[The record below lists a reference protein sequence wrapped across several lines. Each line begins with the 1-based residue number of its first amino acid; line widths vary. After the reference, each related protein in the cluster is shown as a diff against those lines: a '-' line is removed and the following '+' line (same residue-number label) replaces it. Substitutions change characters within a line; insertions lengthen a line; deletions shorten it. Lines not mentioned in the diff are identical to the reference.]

1 MDDSFSSNK
10 LCSERSGSKAPVRRL
25 EDRNGFEFGM
35 LRTADKSEC
44 PFISREKLSFPS
56 GLERVLSV
64 ARNSFQVFNSQEE
77 KYPVLSTHGVLSSS
91 NSSNPELPLLAKECG
106 NEDKGISQGKALA
119 YP

>member
-44 PFISREKLSFPS
+44 PFISREKPSFPS
-56 GLERVLSV
+56 
-64 ARNSFQVFNSQEE
+64 NS
-77 KYPVLSTHGVLSSS
+77 YLIPV
-91 NSSNPELPLLAKECG
+91 PIRLAFP
-106 NEDKGISQGKALA
+106 A
-119 YP
+119 